1 MDALLFLIAISL
13 TGAVALSVMYAY
25 QAVFVPRA
33 VVRERVGSG
42 RGLGMA
48 DPQGLRTDLE
58 ARIPLLRK
66 LPLSEESR
74 ETMARDLE
82 RAGADLRVN
91 EYLAIRVGAALALAF
106 IGGIIAA
113 AAVSTNILVIMAF
126 VAVPA
131 AAGWGIP
138 RLVLIRAHQRRAA
151 RIEAQMPDALLALAK
166 SLRAGTGLMA
176 ALSYAAEETP
186 APLGP
191 ELAATL
197 RDIQL
202 GRDVG
207 DAFASL
213 GERVDNA
220 DLDIAVTAILIQ
232 RTVGGNLSEILT
244 NVSET
249 VRERFELRREIKIIT
264 ARQRMSTIAT
274 ACLPPL
280 VAIAFIA
287 INPDIG
293 RNLFETAAGRVAL
306 GIAVGFEALGIIL
319 SNVLG
324 RVEV

>member
-1 MDALLFLIAISL
+1 MDPLLFLIAISL

-58 ARIPLLRK
+58 ARIPLLRR

-74 ETMARDLE
+74 ETMRRDLE
-82 RAGADLRVN
+82 RAGVDLRVN
-91 EYLAIRVGAALALAF
+91 EYLAIRLGAALALAL
-106 IGGIIAA
+106 IGGIVAA
-113 AAVSTNILVIMAF
+113 AAISSNILVIMGF

-131 AAGWGIP
+131 LAGWGVP

-151 RIEAQMPDALLALAK
+151 RIEEQMPEALLALAK

-176 ALSYAAEETP
+176 ALSYAAEETAP
-186 APLGP
+186 PLGP

-274 ACLPPL
+274 ACLPPI

-306 GIAVGFEALGIIL
+306 GIAVGFEVLGIIL